1 MVPGT
6 PVFGRLRLG
15 CLILVKNYIY
25 IYINEF
31 HGEFRKTLYNGVLK
45 SLTSPFF
52 L

>member
-15 CLILVKNYIY
+15 CLILVKNN